1 MIVYSILKR
10 INRPILVKLYKRLID
25 ATTSIT
31 IAFNTK
37 IIIYYLKTI
46 LFIIIQFLKIKQKVM
61 QIIIGTPRK
70 KQDI

>member
-25 ATTSIT
+25 VVASIT
-31 IAFNTK
+31 RAFNTK
-37 IIIYYLKTI
+37 IIIYYLKSI
-46 LFIIIQFLKIKQKVM
+46 LLIIIQFLKIKQKVM